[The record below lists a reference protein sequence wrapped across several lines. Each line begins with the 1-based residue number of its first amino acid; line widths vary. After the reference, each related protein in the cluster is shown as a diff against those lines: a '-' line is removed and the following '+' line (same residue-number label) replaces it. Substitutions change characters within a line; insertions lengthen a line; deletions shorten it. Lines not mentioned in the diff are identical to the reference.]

1 MGSLLGE
8 NDGQDNGDDDEDED
22 DNAETP
28 PLPLAGVAGALDGRI
43 GMLITLVDVLGGVL
57 GVVLDLDDGLLLLLD
72 QDGEVLEHGGELI
85 QGLLNAL
92 QLVVARAHIAQDIGG
107 LSHPVAP
114 ELF

>member
-72 QDGEVLEHGGELI
+72 QDGEVLEHGCELI
-85 QGLLNAL
+85 EGLLNAL

>member
-1 MGSLLGE
+1 MESLLGE
-8 NDGQDNGDDDEDED
+8 NDGQDDGDDDEDEN

-28 PLPLAGVAGALDGRI
+28 PLPLAGVPGALDGLV
-43 GMLITLVDVLGGVL
+43 GMLITLVDVLRSVL
-57 GVVLDLDDGLLLLLD
+57 GVMLGLDDGLLLLLD